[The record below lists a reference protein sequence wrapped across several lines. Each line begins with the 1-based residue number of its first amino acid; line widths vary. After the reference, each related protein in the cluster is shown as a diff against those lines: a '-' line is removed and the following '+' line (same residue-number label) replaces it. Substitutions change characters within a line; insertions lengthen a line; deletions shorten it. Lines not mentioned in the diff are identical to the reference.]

1 LTESKQTTMAAFS
14 REFEVES
21 QQVTLNL
28 HQNVDGDV
36 SCVVWDAALVLAG
49 YLDGEN
55 KRARGFLKG
64 KSVIELGSGVGCVAL
79 TAAALG

>member
-1 LTESKQTTMAAFS
+1 MAAFT

-21 QQVTLNL
+21 QNLTLNL

-49 YLDGEN
+49 YLDCEN
-55 KRARGFLKG
+55 RRRKEFLKG
-64 KSVIELGSGVGCVAL
+64 KRVVELGSGVGCVAL